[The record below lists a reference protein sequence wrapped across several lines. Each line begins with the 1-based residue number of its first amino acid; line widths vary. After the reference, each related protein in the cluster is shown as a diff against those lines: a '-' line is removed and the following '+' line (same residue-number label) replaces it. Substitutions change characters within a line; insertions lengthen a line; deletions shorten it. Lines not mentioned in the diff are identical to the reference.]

1 MGKMGN
7 VQCYTAI
14 RKGKIKSMRCNIELA
29 ETVVLLGQKEKR
41 AGSDDVG
48 SEITAKD
55 ETRARN
61 LFFKLVKDG
70 KLLIN
75 SYWLIFLLLCK

>member
-41 AGSDDVG
+41 AGSDG
-48 SEITAKD
+48 C
-55 ETRARN
+55 
-61 LFFKLVKDG
+61 
-70 KLLIN
+70 
-75 SYWLIFLLLCK
+75 WL

>member
-14 RKGKIKSMRCNIELA
+14 RKGKIKSMRCNIELVLMVVGS

-41 AGSDDVG
+41 AGSDG
-48 SEITAKD
+48 C
-55 ETRARN
+55 
-61 LFFKLVKDG
+61 
-70 KLLIN
+70 
-75 SYWLIFLLLCK
+75 WL

>member
-7 VQCYTAI
+7 VQCYSAI

-29 ETVVLLGQKEKR
+29 ETLVLQGQKEKR
-41 AGSDDVG
+41 AGSELLMDVG

-70 KLLIN
+70 KLLI
-75 SYWLIFLLLCK
+75 

>member
-29 ETVVLLGQKEKR
+29 ETVVLPGQKEKR
-41 AGSDDVG
+41 AGSELLMDVG

-70 KLLIN
+70 KLLT
-75 SYWLIFLLLCK
+75 

>member
-29 ETVVLLGQKEKR
+29 ETVVLLVQKEKR
-41 AGSDDVG
+41 AGSDG
-48 SEITAKD
+48 YWGLLALKLQLKMKLER
-55 ETRARN
+55 ETFS
-61 LFFKLVKDG
+61 LSL
-70 KLLIN
+70 
-75 SYWLIFLLLCK
+75 

>member
-1 MGKMGN
+1 MGN

-29 ETVVLLGQKEKR
+29 ETVVLPGQKEKR
-41 AGSDDVG
+41 AGSELLMDVG

-70 KLLIN
+70 KLLT
-75 SYWLIFLLLCK
+75 